1 MVAQI
6 GRFVWSAMVCG
17 LLAGVS
23 PAMAQTAAAPPP
35 PPPGWTGSFGAGL
48 AQTKGNSDTST
59 LNAAYEVKRDAG
71 TPFLFKST
79 GLFIRGSAE
88 GELVTNR
95 VLLDARADRKVGSY
109 TSVFGQV
116 QYLRDEFKRIDY
128 LVSPTVGLAQ
138 QLMKNARTSLAVD
151 AGVGVVRERNP
162 GLDIRT
168 SGAVTASQSFSQKLT
183 STAELTQR
191 ASALWKMDDFDDALY
206 IFGAGIS
213 ANLTKS
219 TQMKV
224 ELLNT
229 FKSKP
234 PSSAVQRQDLALLVS
249 FVYRY

>member
-1 MVAQI
+1 MFAQI

-23 PAMAQTAAAPPP
+23 PALAQTAAAPPA
-35 PPPGWTGSFGAGL
+35 PPGWTGSFGAGL
-48 AQTKGNSDTST
+48 AQTRGNSDTST
-59 LNAAYEVKRDAG
+59 VNVAFDVKRDAG

-79 GLFIRGSAE
+79 GLLIRGSAE

-95 VLLDARADRKVGSY
+95 MLFDARGERKVGTY

-128 LVSPTVGLAQ
+128 LVSPTVGIAQ
-138 QLMKNARTSLAVD
+138 QLIKNDRTALVVD
-151 AGVGVVRERNP
+151 AGAGLVREQNP
-162 GLDIRT
+162 GLDTRT
-168 SGAVTASQSFSQKLT
+168 SGAVTASQTFSHKLT
-183 STAELTQR
+183 ATAELTQR
-191 ASALWKMDDFDDALY
+191 ASALWRMDDFDDALY
-206 IFGAGIS
+206 IFGAGVA
-213 ANLTKS
+213 ANVTKS

-234 PSSAVQRQDLALLVS
+234 PSSAVQRQDLALLAS
-249 FVYRY
+249 FVYKY

>member
-1 MVAQI
+1 MRRQVQWL
-6 GRFVWSAMVCG
+6 VMMSVMM
-17 LLAGVS
+17 LAGAAS
-23 PAMAQTAAAPPP
+23 AGAQTPAAPP

-48 AQTKGNSDTST
+48 AQTRGNSDTST

-71 TPFLFKST
+71 SPFLFKST

-95 VLLDARADRKVGSY
+95 LLIDARADRKIGTY

-128 LVSPTVGLAQ
+128 LVSPTLGVAQ
-138 QLMKNARTSLAVD
+138 QLVKNARTSLAVD

-162 GLDIRT
+162 GLDTRT
-168 SGAVTASQSFSQKLT
+168 SGAVTAAQSFSQKLT
-183 STAELTQR
+183 ATAELTQR
-191 ASALWKMDDFDDALY
+191 ASALWKMEDFDDALY
-206 IFGAGIS
+206 IFGAGVA
-213 ANLTKS
+213 ANLTKA

-234 PSSAVQRQDLALLVS
+234 PSAAVQRQDLALLVS

>member
-1 MVAQI
+1 MQGRGYVWCVAVMV
-6 GRFVWSAMVCG
+6 WM
-17 LLAGVS
+17 AGS
-23 PAMAQTAAAPPP
+23 GSAMAQTPAAPPP
-35 PPPGWTGSFGAGL
+35 LPGWTGSFGAGL
-48 AQTKGNSDTST
+48 AQTRGNSDTST
-59 LNAAYEVKRDAG
+59 LNAAYKVKRDAG

-95 VLLDARADRKVGSY
+95 VLIDARADRKIGTY

-116 QYLRDEFKRIDY
+116 QYLSDEFKRIDY
-128 LVSPTVGLAQ
+128 LVSPTVGVAQ
-138 QLMKNARTSLAVD
+138 QLVKNARTSLAVD
-151 AGVGVVRERNP
+151 AGVGVVREQNP
-162 GLDIRT
+162 GLDTRT
-168 SGAVTASQSFSQKLT
+168 SGAVTAAQSFSQKLT
-183 STAELTQR
+183 ATAEFTQR

-206 IFGAGIS
+206 IFGAGVA
-213 ANLTKS
+213 ANLTTA

-234 PSSAVQRQDLALLVS
+234 PSAAVQRQDLALPVS